1 MKTPRSFQRKKGV
14 TTVVSGRSVKCN
26 AIFAVY
32 DLSALGFKTLLL
44 QLLVCSPVWILDISN
59 IWKHHAK
66 VRTTDIHNIVLYA
79 KSDFMDVKRFAFDS
93 L

>member
-1 MKTPRSFQRKKGV
+1 M
-14 TTVVSGRSVKCN
+14 VSGRSVKCN

-32 DLSALGFKTLLL
+32 DLSALGRCLKPCS
-44 QLLVCSPVWILDISN
+44 LVCSPVWILDISN

-79 KSDFMDVKRFAFDS
+79 KI
-93 L
+93 

>member
-1 MKTPRSFQRKKGV
+1 M
-14 TTVVSGRSVKCN
+14 VSGRSVKCN

-32 DLSALGFKTLLL
+32 NYDLSALGFKT
-44 QLLVCSPVWILDISN
+44 CSRVLILDISN

-79 KSDFMDVKRFAFDS
+79 KI
-93 L
+93 